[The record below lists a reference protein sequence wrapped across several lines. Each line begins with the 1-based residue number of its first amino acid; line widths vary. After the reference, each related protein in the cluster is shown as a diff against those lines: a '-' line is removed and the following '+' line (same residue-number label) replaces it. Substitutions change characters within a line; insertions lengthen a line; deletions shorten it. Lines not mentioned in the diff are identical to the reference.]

1 MKRRASHSSEAGS
14 TASLRNVLIS
24 MPNRTISIR
33 GARTHN
39 LKNVSVDI
47 PQRQLTVVTGP
58 SGSGKSSLAF
68 NTLYA
73 EGQRRFV
80 ESMSTYVRQF
90 LERID
95 RPDVDSIDGILPA
108 IAIEQKNSVK
118 NARSTVATAT
128 ELADHIRLFM
138 TYCGETWC
146 SDCHVTVRKENPE
159 GIAGTIVETLGGRR
173 AVVLAP
179 VFFDPSHLEIVVEQL
194 VKAGFFRVWIN
205 GEIRDLNEL
214 DAKGFTSFEVV
225 ITRLRIEEER
235 RTQITEAIEQAFEIS
250 KGNVNVLEEGPDG
263 EWLSHRF
270 TSHFACNRCGSE
282 FLEPTPHMFSFNSP
296 LGACTGCQGYG
307 RIIGIDM
314 DKVIPNRDLRLD
326 EMPITPWNSGGYEDS
341 YEDLKKYAQKYK
353 LRLDVPVKDLT
364 PEEYDVLYSGRGK
377 WYGIKGFF
385 AWLET
390 KKYKIHVRV
399 KLAKFRSYESC
410 PQCHGSRLKNVV
422 NNVKFRDLTVGELFA
437 MNVKTAR
444 RFWEFLAL
452 SKYEESLAGHL
463 RREIVNRLVYLDEV
477 GLSYLTLDRQTRTL
491 SGGESQRINLAA
503 ALGSSLTETMY
514 VIDEPTVGLHAR
526 DSERL
531 LAVLRRPKNA
541 GNTVIV
547 VEHDPTIISGADY
560 VVEMGPGAGEY
571 GGQVL
576 YTGALRASSL
586 RQAGSAVPRT
596 SSELAGEE
604 DILAEEPGVLRG
616 TGGAGGAGGV
626 IRIVNARQNNLR
638 GVTAEIPLGKL
649 VAITGVS
656 GSGKSTL
663 IRNCLYNRYQRD
675 VRGTAGLETGKVDA
689 LEGTDLIYDMEF
701 VDQSPIGR
709 SSRSNPATYIKA
721 WDEVRKLLAETMGA
735 KLNGVTPGMFSFN
748 TEGGRCETCQ
758 GAGFVTIDMQFL
770 ADVEVVCDKCDG
782 RRFGEQV
789 MKVTFKGKNVN
800 DILQLTVDEAA
811 KLFVARRALLK
822 RLDALRAVGL
832 GYLRLGQSTDSLSGG
847 EAQRLKLASFLAETA
862 AKGDKPR
869 LFLFDEPTTGLHHTD
884 VQVLIQTFRDLIER
898 GNSVLVIEHNTQL
911 IEQSDW
917 VIDLGPDGGDL
928 GGEIVAVGTP
938 EEIAANPNS
947 ITGRYLNGAREQVGA
962 A

>member
-1 MKRRASHSSEAGS
+1 
-14 TASLRNVLIS
+14 
-24 MPNRTISIR
+24 MPNRTIAIR

-39 LKNVSVDI
+39 LKNVSVEI

-95 RPDVDSIDGILPA
+95 RPDVDQIDGILPA

-146 SDCHVTVRKENPE
+146 PDCGVVVKKEHPE
-159 GIAGTIVETLGGRR
+159 FITSEILQSLGGKR

-179 VFFDPSHLEIVVEQL
+179 VFFDPDHREVVIEQL
-194 VKAGFFRVWIN
+194 VKAGFYRLWVDGAVRDIN
-205 GEIRDLNEL
+205 DV
-214 DAKGFTSFEVV
+214 DTKKFTSFELV
-225 ITRLRIEEER
+225 ITRLKIEEEKR
-235 RTQITEAIEQAFEIS
+235 QQITEAIEQAFELS
-250 KGNVNVLEEGPDG
+250 KGNVNVLEDSDG
-263 EWLSHRF
+263 NWVSHRF
-270 TSHFACNRCGSE
+270 TSHFACNRCGTE
-282 FLEPTPHMFSFNSP
+282 FVEPTPHLFSFNSP
-296 LGACTGCQGYG
+296 LGACTHCQGYG

-314 DKVIPNRDLRLD
+314 EKVLPNRELRLS
-326 EMPITPWNSGGYEDS
+326 EMPVAPWNSAGYEDC
-341 YEDLKKYAQKYK
+341 YEDLEKASAKYGI
-353 LRLDVPVKDLT
+353 RLDVPVKDLT
-364 PEEYDVLYSGRGK
+364 KSEWTLLYEGKGK

-385 AWLET
+385 EWLET

-399 KLAKFRSYESC
+399 KLAKYRSYEPC
-410 PQCHGSRLKNVV
+410 PECHGSRLKHVV
-422 NNVKFRDLTVGELFA
+422 NHVKFRGLTIGELFA
-437 MNVKTAR
+437 MDVKTAR
-444 RFWEFLAL
+444 RFWEYLPLA
-452 SKYEESLAGHL
+452 KQEEAMAGHL

-531 LAVLRRPKNA
+531 LSVLRRLKNA

-547 VEHDPTIISGADY
+547 VEHDPTIIAGADY
-560 VVEMGPGAGEY
+560 HVEMGPGAGEF
-571 GGQVL
+571 GGEVVHV
-576 YTGALRASSL
+576 G
-586 RQAGSAVPRT
+586 T
-596 SSELAGEE
+596 SPSVAAAGEGRSFAVSAAQ
-604 DILAEEPGVLRG
+604 DDTA
-616 TGGAGGAGGV
+616 GV

-675 VRGTAGLETGKVDA
+675 IRGVAGLETGKVDR
-689 LEGTDLIYDMEF
+689 LDGTDLIYDMEF

-721 WDEVRKLLAETMGA
+721 WDEIRKLLAETTGA
-735 KLNGVTPGMFSFN
+735 KLNGVTAGMFSFN
-748 TEGGRCETCQ
+748 TDGGRCDTCQ
-758 GAGFVTIDMQFL
+758 GAGVVTIDMQFL

-782 RRFGEQV
+782 RRFGPQV

-800 DILQLTVDEAA
+800 DILQMTIDEAA
-811 KLFVARRALLK
+811 KFFVAKRVLLK
-822 RLDALRAVGL
+822 RLDALRSVGL

-847 EAQRLKLASFLAETA
+847 EAQRLKLASFLAESA
-862 AKGDKPR
+862 AKSGDKPR
-869 LFLFDEPTTGLHHTD
+869 LFLFDEPTTGLAASD
-884 VQVLIQTFRDLIER
+884 VEVLMRTFRDLIDR

-938 EEIAANPNS
+938 EEIAANPRS
-947 ITGRYLNGAREQVGA
+947 LTGRYLNPQTFRAISA
-962 A
+962 

>member
-1 MKRRASHSSEAGS
+1 MAA
-14 TASLRNVLIS
+14 
-24 MPNRTISIR
+24 RTISIR

-39 LKNVSVDI
+39 LKNVSVEI
-47 PQRQLTVVTGP
+47 PQRQLTVITGP

-95 RPDVDSIDGILPA
+95 RPDVDEIDGILPA
-108 IAIEQKNSVK
+108 ISIEQKNSVK

-128 ELADHIRLFM
+128 ELADHFRLFM
-138 TYCGETWC
+138 TYCGETRC
-146 SDCHVTVRKENPE
+146 PDCHVIVRKETPE
-159 GIAGTIVETLGGRR
+159 SITTAIAETLAGKR

-179 VFFDPSHLEIVVEQL
+179 IFFDPAHRELVIDQL
-194 VKAGFFRVWIN
+194 VKGGFFRVWIS
-205 GEIRDLNEL
+205 GEVRDLNDL
-214 DAKGFTSFEVV
+214 DTSGFTSLEVV
-225 ITRLRIEEER
+225 ITRLRVEAER
-235 RTQITEAIEQAFEIS
+235 RTQITEAIEQAFELS
-250 KGNVNVLEEGPDG
+250 KGTVNVLEEHNDG
-263 EWLSHRF
+263 WLSHRF
-270 TSHFACNRCGSE
+270 TSHFACNKCGTE
-282 FLEPTPHMFSFNSP
+282 FLEPTPHLFSFNSP
-296 LGACTGCQGYG
+296 LGACTHCQGYG

-314 DKVIPNRDLRLD
+314 EKVLPNRKLRLD
-326 EMPITPWNSGGYEDS
+326 ELPVAPWNSAGYEDC
-341 YEDLKKYAQKYK
+341 YDDLEKAAKKYN
-353 LRLDVPVKDLT
+353 LRLDVPIDELT
-364 PEEYDVLYSGRGK
+364 TSEWDILYSGRGK

-385 AWLET
+385 EWLET

-399 KLAKFRSYESC
+399 KLAKYRSYEKC
-410 PQCHGSRLKNVV
+410 PECRGSRLKGVV
-422 NNVKFRDLTVGELFA
+422 EHVKFRDLAIGQLFA
-437 MNVKTAR
+437 MDVKSAR
-444 RFWEFLAL
+444 RFWEYLPL
-452 SKYEESLAGHL
+452 SKQEEATAGHL

-531 LAVLRRPKNA
+531 LAVLRRLKNA
-541 GNTVIV
+541 GNTVVV
-547 VEHDPTIISGADY
+547 VEHDPTIIAGADHNI
-560 VVEMGPGAGEY
+560 ELGPGAGEF

-576 YTGALRASSL
+576 YTGPARALDIGVHA
-586 RQAGSAVPRT
+586 P
-596 SSELAGEE
+596 LAGEPVE
-604 DILAEEPGVLRG
+604 NA
-616 TGGAGGAGGV
+616 GA
-626 IRIVNARQNNLR
+626 IRIVNAREHNLK

-649 VAITGVS
+649 VAVTGVS

-675 VRGTAGLETGKVDA
+675 IRGVAGLETGKVDA
-689 LEGTDLIYDMEF
+689 LEGIDRIYDMEL

-721 WDEVRKLLAETMGA
+721 WDEIRKLLAETTGA

-748 TEGGRCETCQ
+748 TEGGRCEVCQ
-758 GAGFVTIDMQFL
+758 GAGTVTIDMQFL

-800 DILQLTVDEAA
+800 DILQMTVDEAA
-811 KLFVARRALLK
+811 KFFVAKRALLK
-822 RLDALRAVGL
+822 RLDALRSVGL

-847 EAQRLKLASFLAETA
+847 EAQRLKLASFLAESA
-862 AKGDKPR
+862 AKNGDKPR

-884 VQVLIQTFRDLIER
+884 VQVLIKTFRDLIDR
-898 GNSVLVIEHNTQL
+898 GNTVLVVEHNTQL
-911 IEQSDW
+911 IEQADW
-917 VIDLGPDGGDL
+917 IIDLGPEGGDL
-928 GGEIVAVGTP
+928 GGELVAVGTP
-938 EEIAANPNS
+938 EEIAANPRS
-947 ITGRYLNGAREQVGA
+947 ITGRYLRAVAAPAAR
-962 A
+962 

>member
-1 MKRRASHSSEAGS
+1 MTNEVRKCFTS
-14 TASLRNVLIS
+14 V
-24 MPNRTISIR
+24 MPSRTISIR

-39 LKNVSVDI
+39 LKNVTVDI

-95 RPDVDSIDGILPA
+95 RPDVDGIDGILPA

-146 SDCHVTVRKENPE
+146 PDCGVTVRKENPE
-159 GIAGTIVETLGGRR
+159 SMTTQILETLHGRR

-179 VFFDPSHLEIVVEQL
+179 VFFDASHREIVVEQL
-194 VKAGFFRVWIN
+194 VKAGFYRVWMN
-205 GEIRDLNEL
+205 GEVRDLNDL
-214 DAKGFTSFEVV
+214 DTKGFTSFEIV
-225 ITRLRIEEER
+225 ITRLRVEAER
-235 RTQITEAIEQAFEIS
+235 RTQITEAIEQAFELS
-250 KGNVNVLEEGPDG
+250 KGNVNILEEHDG

-270 TSHFACNRCGSE
+270 TSHFACNKCGTE

-296 LGACTGCQGYG
+296 LGACTNCQGYG

-314 DKVIPNRDLRLD
+314 EKVLPNRDLRLD
-326 EMPITPWNSGGYEDS
+326 EMPVAPWNSAGYEDC
-341 YEDLKKYAQKYK
+341 YDDLQKASSKYK
-353 LRLDVPVKDLT
+353 LRLDVPVKDLS
-364 PEEYDVLYSGRGK
+364 EGEWDLLYNGRGK

-385 AWLET
+385 EWLET

-399 KLAKFRSYESC
+399 KLAKYRSYDTC
-410 PQCHGSRLKNVV
+410 PDCRGSRLKNVV
-422 NNVKFRDLTVGELFA
+422 DHVKFRDLTIGQIFG
-437 MNVKTAR
+437 MDVKTAR
-444 RFWEFLAL
+444 RFWEYLAM
-452 SKYEESLAGHL
+452 SKQEEALAGHL

-531 LAVLRRPKNA
+531 LAVLRRLKNA

-547 VEHDPTIISGADY
+547 VEHDPTIIAGADY
-560 VVEMGPGAGEY
+560 HVEMGPGAGEY
-571 GGQVL
+571 GGEVIH
-576 YTGALRASSL
+576 
-586 RQAGSAVPRT
+586 V
-596 SSELAGEE
+596 
-604 DILAEEPGVLRG
+604 
-616 TGGAGGAGGV
+616 GGAARFSAPMDGGLKPAAPQENAGKL
-626 IRIVNARQNNLR
+626 RIVNARQNNLR
-638 GVTAEIPLGKL
+638 GVTVDIPLGQL
-649 VAITGVS
+649 VAVTGVS

-663 IRNCLYNRYQRD
+663 IRNCLFNRYRRD
-675 VRGTAGLETGKVDA
+675 VRGVAGLDTGKVDA
-689 LEGTDLIYDMEF
+689 LEGTELIYDMEF

-721 WDEVRKLLAETMGA
+721 WDEIRKLLAETTGA
-735 KLNGVTPGMFSFN
+735 KLHGVTAGMFSFN
-748 TEGGRCETCQ
+748 TDGGRCEVCQ
-758 GAGFVTIDMQFL
+758 GAGVVTIDMQFL
-770 ADVEVVCDKCDG
+770 ADVEVVCEKCDG

-800 DILQLTVDEAA
+800 DILQMTVDEAS
-811 KLFVARRALLK
+811 KFFVARRALLK
-822 RLDALRAVGL
+822 RLDALRSVGL

-847 EAQRLKLASFLAETA
+847 EAQRLKLASFLAESA
-862 AKGDKPR
+862 AKSDKPR
-869 LFLFDEPTTGLHHTD
+869 LFLFDEPTTGLAASD
-884 VQVLIQTFRDLIER
+884 VQVLIGTFRDLIDR

-917 VIDLGPDGGDL
+917 IIDLGPDGGDQ
-928 GGEIVAVGTP
+928 GGEVVAVGTP
-938 EEIAANPNS
+938 EEIAANPRS
-947 ITGRYLNGAREQVGA
+947 ITGRYLTGSTLRAKTA
-962 A
+962 

>member
-1 MKRRASHSSEAGS
+1 
-14 TASLRNVLIS
+14 
-24 MPNRTISIR
+24 MPSRTISIR

-39 LKNVSVDI
+39 LKNVTVDV

-95 RPDVDSIDGILPA
+95 RPDVDAIDGILPA

-146 SDCHVTVRKENPE
+146 PDCGVTVRKENPE
-159 GIAGTIVETLGGRR
+159 SITTQILETLSDRR

-179 VFFDPSHLEIVVEQL
+179 VFFDASHRDVVVEQL
-194 VKAGFFRVWIN
+194 VKAGFYRVWMN
-205 GEIRDLNEL
+205 GEVADLNEI
-214 DAKGFTSFEVV
+214 DTQGATSFEMV
-225 ITRLRIEEER
+225 ITRLRIDGER
-235 RTQITEAIEQAFEIS
+235 RNQITEAIEQAFEVS
-250 KGNVNVLEEGPDG
+250 KGNVNVLEEHNG

-270 TSHFACNRCGSE
+270 TSHFACNKCGTE

-296 LGACTGCQGYG
+296 LGACTHCQGYG

-314 DKVIPNRDLRLD
+314 EKVIPNRGLRLD
-326 EMPITPWNSGGYEDS
+326 EMPVAPWNSAGYEDC
-341 YEDLKKYAQKYK
+341 YDDLKKGAAKYK
-353 LRLDVPVKDLT
+353 LRLDVPVQDLS
-364 PEEYDVLYSGRGK
+364 EAEWDVLYNGRGK

-385 AWLET
+385 DWLET

-399 KLAKFRSYESC
+399 KLAKYRSYDTC
-410 PQCHGSRLKNVV
+410 PECHGSRLKHVV
-422 NNVKFRDLTVGELFA
+422 DHVKFRDLTIGRIFG
-437 MNVKTAR
+437 MDVKSAR
-444 RFWEFLAL
+444 RFWEYLAM
-452 SKYEESLAGHL
+452 SKQEEAVAGHL

-531 LAVLRRPKNA
+531 LAVLRRLKNA
-541 GNTVIV
+541 GNTVVV
-547 VEHDPTIISGADY
+547 VEHDPTIIAGADY
-560 VVEMGPGAGEY
+560 QIEMGPGAGEL
-571 GGQVL
+571 GGQVVNVGRASVRPVEGRAEVRPPL
-576 YTGALRASSL
+576 EDSGAL
-586 RQAGSAVPRT
+586 
-596 SSELAGEE
+596 
-604 DILAEEPGVLRG
+604 
-616 TGGAGGAGGV
+616 
-626 IRIVNARQNNLR
+626 RIVNARQNNLR
-638 GVTAEIPLGKL
+638 NVTVDIPLGRM
-649 VAITGVS
+649 VAVTGVS

-663 IRNCLYNRYQRD
+663 IRNCLFNRYRRD
-675 VRGTAGLETGKVDA
+675 IRGVAGLDTGKVDRI
-689 LEGTDLIYDMEF
+689 EGTELLYDMEF

-721 WDEVRKLLAETMGA
+721 WDEIRKLLAETTGA
-735 KLNGVTPGMFSFN
+735 KLHGVTAGMFSFN
-748 TEGGRCETCQ
+748 TDGGRCEVCQ
-758 GAGFVTIDMQFL
+758 GAGVVTIDMQFL

-800 DILQLTVDEAA
+800 DILQMTVDEAS
-811 KLFVARRALLK
+811 KFFVARRALLK
-822 RLDALRAVGL
+822 RLDALRSVGL

-847 EAQRLKLASFLAETA
+847 EAQRLKLASFLAESA
-862 AKGDKPR
+862 AKSDKPR
-869 LFLFDEPTTGLHHTD
+869 LFLFDEPTTGLAASD
-884 VQVLIQTFRDLIER
+884 VQVLIATFRDLIDR

-911 IEQSDW
+911 IEQS
-917 VIDLGPDGGDL
+917 
-928 GGEIVAVGTP
+928 
-938 EEIAANPNS
+938 
-947 ITGRYLNGAREQVGA
+947 
-962 A
+962 

>member
-1 MKRRASHSSEAGS
+1 
-14 TASLRNVLIS
+14 
-24 MPNRTISIR
+24 MPDRTISIR

-118 NARSTVATAT
+118 NARSTVSTAT
-128 ELADHIRLFM
+128 ELADHFRLFM
-138 TYCGETWC
+138 TYCGETRC
-146 SDCHVTVRKENPE
+146 PDCGVIVRKENPE
-159 GIAGTIVETLGGRR
+159 TITDAILDTLKGKR

-179 VFFDPSHLEIVVEQL
+179 IFFDPDHRDVVIEQL

-205 GEIRDLNEL
+205 GEVQNLNDL
-214 DAKGFTSFEVV
+214 DTKTFTSFELV
-225 ITRLRIEEER
+225 ITRLRIDTER
-235 RTQITEAIEQAFEIS
+235 RTQITEAIEQAFELS
-250 KGNVNVLEEGPDG
+250 KGNVNVLEESNEG
-263 EWLSHRF
+263 WLSHRF
-270 TSHFACNRCGSE
+270 TSHFACNQCGTE
-282 FLEPTPHMFSFNSP
+282 FVEPTPHLFSFNSP
-296 LGACTGCQGYG
+296 LGACTACQGYG

-314 DKVIPNRDLRLD
+314 EKVLPNRDLRLD
-326 EMPITPWNSGGYEDS
+326 EMPITPWNSPGYEDC
-341 YEDLKKYAQKYK
+341 YEDLEKAAAKYG

-364 PEEYDVLYSGRGK
+364 KTEWDLLYNGRSK

-385 AWLET
+385 EWLET

-399 KLAKFRSYESC
+399 KLAKYRSYEPC
-410 PQCHGSRLKNVV
+410 PECHGSRLKHVV
-422 NNVKFRDLTVGELFA
+422 NHVKFRDLTIGELFA
-437 MNVKTAR
+437 MDVKTAR
-444 RFWEFLAL
+444 RFWEFMAM
-452 SKYEESLAGHL
+452 SKQEEATAGHL

-531 LAVLRRPKNA
+531 LLVLERLRNA

-547 VEHDPTIISGADY
+547 VEHDPTIIAGADY
-560 VVEMGPGAGEY
+560 HVELGPGAGEY
-571 GGQVL
+571 GGEIVHV
-576 YTGALRASSL
+576 GR
-586 RQAGSAVPRT
+586 VPR
-596 SSELAGEE
+596 SASGASVSLGRENAQS
-604 DILAEEPGVLRG
+604 AEEPEELRG
-616 TGGAGGAGGV
+616 TRGTNA
-626 IRIVNARQNNLR
+626 IRIVNARQNNLK

-649 VAITGVS
+649 VAVTGVS

-675 VRGTAGLETGKVDA
+675 VRGVAGLETGKVDR
-689 LEGTDLIYDMEF
+689 LEGTDLIYDMEL

-721 WDEVRKLLAETMGA
+721 WDEVRKLLSETTAA
-735 KLNGVTPGMFSFN
+735 KLNGVTAGMFSFN
-748 TEGGRCETCQ
+748 TEGGRCETCL
-758 GAGFVTIDMQFL
+758 GAGVVSIDMQFL

-789 MKVTFKGKNVN
+789 MKVTYKGKNVN

-811 KLFVARRALLK
+811 KFFVAKRALLK
-822 RLDALRAVGL
+822 RLDALRSVGL

-847 EAQRLKLASFLAETA
+847 EAQRLKLASFLAESA
-862 AKGDKPR
+862 AKNGDKPR
-869 LFLFDEPTTGLHHTD
+869 IFLFDEPTTGLAATD
-884 VQVLIQTFRDLIER
+884 VQVLIKTFRDLLDR
-898 GNSVLVIEHNTQL
+898 GNSVLVIEHNTQF
-911 IEQSDW
+911 IEQADW
-917 VIDLGPDGGDL
+917 VIDLGPEGGDG

-938 EEIAANPNS
+938 EEIAANPRS
-947 ITGRYLNGAREQVGA
+947 ITGRYLNVSRVEVGA